1 MIIQMNTASVQSQV
15 ISFLRFPLVVFV
27 LFIHSD
33 FRGISSAWNPA
44 LLNTPFLHLASI
56 SLSLGNI
63 IDFLSGSLAPLA
75 NPFFFFISGLLFFK
89 GSDFSKKDYFDK
101 LRSRTRSLLVPY
113 VMWNAIF
120 LVVLFVAEQ
129 LQPGW
134 TSAIGKPIAQFGI
147 TDFLLSFWDI
157 SLICNQGG
165 IAAPLDITM
174 WFVRDLIILVIL
186 SPVIFWSLRWLSSF
200 KKPIAI
206 IVLCA
211 LLLAADHIPSVPGLN
226 PQAFAFFGF
235 GAYFGINKTDF
246 TALFRPF
253 LLGGLLFAIF
263 FKQFGMYNL
272 MYAALIVLSIS
283 LVTRTIQSGRH
294 KQLPSILTDACFFVF
309 AYHTLALGI
318 IISLFKSG
326 ILNPSGNVQMAICYF
341 FTPAVLFLVGALF
354 HCILNRFFSSLL
366 SLLTGGRSSS

>member
-1 MIIQMNTASVQSQV
+1 MNTASVQSQV

-33 FRGISSAWNPA
+33 FRGINSAWNPA
-44 LLNTPFLHLASI
+44 LLDTPFLHLASI

-120 LVVLFVAEQ
+120 LVALFVAEQ

-165 IAAPLDITM
+165 IAAPVDITM

-186 SPVIFWSLRWLSSF
+186 SPAIFWSLRWLSSF

-211 LLLAADHIPSVPGLN
+211 SLLAADHIPSVPGLN

-253 LLGGLLFAIF
+253 LLGGHARFKVDVTSSYLPSSPMPVSLCLLIIHWLLGLLFRFSSRIFSIRPATFKWRFAIF
-263 FKQFGMYNL
+263 SLPQFSFL
-272 MYAALIVLSIS
+272 WA
-283 LVTRTIQSGRH
+283 H
-294 KQLPSILTDACFFVF
+294 CFTVF
-309 AYHTLALGI
+309 
-318 IISLFKSG
+318 
-326 ILNPSGNVQMAICYF
+326 
-341 FTPAVLFLVGALF
+341 
-354 HCILNRFFSSLL
+354 
-366 SLLTGGRSSS
+366 